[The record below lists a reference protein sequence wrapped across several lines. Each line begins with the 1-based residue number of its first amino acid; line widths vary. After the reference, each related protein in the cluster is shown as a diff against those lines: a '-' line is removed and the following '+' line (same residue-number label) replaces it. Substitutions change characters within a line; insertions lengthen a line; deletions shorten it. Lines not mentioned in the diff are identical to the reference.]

1 MSVWNTSGC
10 TAAIARIRAGAAG
23 LIVLQNDV
31 AVFESTSSGIRAA
44 LQLHDT
50 QPELLQGAVVVDRII
65 GRAAAM
71 VFADGGAAA
80 IYGDV
85 MSFGARDDLEDAGI
99 VWNAGELVQRIINR
113 QGTGMCPMEQ
123 TVLNIADPQEGLPA
137 LRQTVQRLMAGAW
150 GKGGTA

>member
-1 MSVWNTSGC
+1 MNIWSAPGC
-10 TAAIARIRAGAAG
+10 AAAIARIRAGEAG
-23 LIVLQNDV
+23 LIVLQKDAV
-31 AVFESTSSGIRAA
+31 VFESTSSGIRAA
-44 LQLHDT
+44 LQLHDS
-50 QPELLQGAVVVDRII
+50 QPELLRGAVVVDRII

-85 MSFGARDDLEDAGI
+85 MSFGARDDLEAADIEWQAGK
-99 VWNAGELVQRIINR
+99 LVQIIINR

-123 TVLNIADPQEGLPA
+123 TVLEITDPQEGLPA
-137 LRQTVQRLMAGAW
+137 LRQTVQRLMAGVW